1 MGMEFVFLNGDVR
14 VGDAVDGSILIEQ
27 RKQGYGDGVLTWMVI
42 FLSSIMEGS
51 VNS

>member
-1 MGMEFVFLNGDVR
+1 MRWMAQFLLNRESG
-14 VGDAVDGSILIEQ
+14 
-27 RKQGYGDGVLTWMVI
+27 GYGDGVLTWFSQMEI